1 MLYVE
6 TGTAAEIFN
15 INSRALANSA
25 NRGSDKYPFI
35 RISDAG
41 TRSRGG
47 VKLLFEV
54 DIADISSAV
63 RAKKLKSDVSV
74 YVYEGGEYKM
84 MKFSDIKRAKNSQ
97 ISQDDAKV
105 ADELDEGDIFLEA
118 SDEEIASARVKRDIV
133 KRYEKAK
140 LNSLSSK
147 KFCEIE
153 NISEANLF
161 RWQKAYKE
169 HGLRGLLDRR
179 GKRKGS
185 YKLEEWMKEFILAQF
200 RAYGAGDFNVTQ
212 VWKDLHEEYGKR
224 SGKFSRY
231 EFLAGNATP
240 LFDTGVISRFIKS
253 YYADKRLE
261 YTLITKGTDKATSY
275 FDPAHGDQGA
285 LVTRRN
291 QVWQIDSSKLDVIVR
306 DGEGGMQV
314 RPNILS
320 LIDVYSGRCVATL
333 AETSNALALTRLLW
347 RAMQILGKPECI
359 KGDNGADYVSE
370 QFQRLLEGLNI
381 DYDAA
386 RAYHG
391 RDKAYVER
399 HFKTLQRSKMAH
411 TPGYIGGSLAKRE
424 NIEQQTPKKERHAK
438 DEYGHLI
445 KTHQKHLLTYE
456 DMKKRFETAVLEW
469 DITAVKRKNSAPIIR
484 WNSDDTPLKAVEYER
499 FVLYAGSKGVYPV
512 GKKGITIDGIR
523 YISRHLPN
531 VGTQVRVSVNIDD
544 VSEAYVFDLGGAFIC
559 KAKDSEV
566 ISFSAEEFAAATKL
580 FKENMR
586 AIRKVIKQA
595 KVSEFSKLNVTYD
608 LDMMKKAHEAALK
621 KENKVEADTS
631 IERIKQSIKE
641 QESLAS
647 IVNAV
652 FDYDEI
658 TQPNSDKKERKS
670 ITDIAIENA
679 LKAV

>member
-6 TGTAAEIFN
+6 TNTAAEIFSVS
-15 INSRALANSA
+15 ISALKEAARRNSA
-25 NRGSDKYPFI
+25 KYPYI
-35 RISDAG
+35 RINGAG

-97 ISQDDAKV
+97 TSQDDAKV
-105 ADELDEGDIFLEA
+105 EPDEGDIFLEA

-179 GKRKGS
+179 GKSKGS
-185 YKLEEWMKEFILAQF
+185 YKLLEWMKEFILTQF

-261 YTLITKGTDKATSY
+261 YTLVTKGTDKATSY

-333 AETSNALALTRLLW
+333 AETSNALALTRLL
-347 RAMQILGKPECI
+347 
-359 KGDNGADYVSE
+359 
-370 QFQRLLEGLNI
+370 
-381 DYDAA
+381 
-386 RAYHG
+386 
-391 RDKAYVER
+391 
-399 HFKTLQRSKMAH
+399 
-411 TPGYIGGSLAKRE
+411 
-424 NIEQQTPKKERHAK
+424 
-438 DEYGHLI
+438 
-445 KTHQKHLLTYE
+445 
-456 DMKKRFETAVLEW
+456 
-469 DITAVKRKNSAPIIR
+469 
-484 WNSDDTPLKAVEYER
+484 
-499 FVLYAGSKGVYPV
+499 
-512 GKKGITIDGIR
+512 
-523 YISRHLPN
+523 
-531 VGTQVRVSVNIDD
+531 
-544 VSEAYVFDLGGAFIC
+544 
-559 KAKDSEV
+559 
-566 ISFSAEEFAAATKL
+566 
-580 FKENMR
+580 
-586 AIRKVIKQA
+586 
-595 KVSEFSKLNVTYD
+595 
-608 LDMMKKAHEAALK
+608 
-621 KENKVEADTS
+621 
-631 IERIKQSIKE
+631 
-641 QESLAS
+641 
-647 IVNAV
+647 
-652 FDYDEI
+652 
-658 TQPNSDKKERKS
+658 
-670 ITDIAIENA
+670 
-679 LKAV
+679 